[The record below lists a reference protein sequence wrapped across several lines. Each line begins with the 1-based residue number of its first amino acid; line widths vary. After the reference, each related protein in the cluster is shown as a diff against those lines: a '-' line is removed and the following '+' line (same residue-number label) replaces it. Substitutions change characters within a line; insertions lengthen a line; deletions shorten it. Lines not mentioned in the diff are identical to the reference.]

1 MERLSVWQEGSSDH
15 CHYRPVV
22 RSSGRPVVPK
32 SYVGSDIEVADG
44 PLACRHACC
53 IWTLPW
59 TTGRPDDRTTGPG
72 QCMSGFL
79 GDDQVRRVRE
89 AIDLVQLMSE
99 YAPVRKSGANF
110 TCCCPFHQERSP
122 SMYIYTADQH
132 YYCFGCKAHGD
143 AITLIREKENVA
155 FADAVEML
163 AKRAGIELVWQQGS
177 GRGRDERGERDRQ
190 LAAAEFACAYYER
203 ILWESVEAQGARDYL
218 LVRRKLSETTCRRF
232 RVGWAPG
239 RGQLMDAARGA
250 GVEAQTLAALDF
262 AVERNGRLTDRFFER
277 ITFPICDRFGHPLAF
292 SARLLPEA
300 EAAAK
305 AEGRGVGK
313 YVNNTDTPLYHK
325 SSNVFNLHHAR
336 VACRDEGRVVVME
349 GPTDVMAADQAGF
362 KACVAVLGTALTP
375 EHARQLGTL
384 IGREGRLIML
394 LDGDRAGQENALKA
408 ARTCLAAGVPAQV
421 AILPDELDPAELL
434 AESSAG
440 DASREVFER
449 VLAAARAE
457 FDHLLRALAPRPM
470 ELDRRAQ
477 LAVADQV
484 IAAVRGEPD
493 RELRELHLRD
503 AAGWLGLPEDAL
515 ARRLAG
521 EGVASTAVSAQPEE
535 SLDPLPPHL
544 EEALHILLRE
554 SRLRATAG
562 EELKL
567 EPRHWPKPWSALA
580 AALLLVECQDVHAV
594 VADEGVAAVPA
605 LVEAVHR
612 LSALDLASRVP
623 AVIDP
628 ATRLAEIAG
637 TMQRNEQAEAIR
649 RLDHELGEARRSGDR
664 ARERELLAERFAV
677 AKGRRG
683 R

>member
-1 MERLSVWQEGSSDH
+1 
-15 CHYRPVV
+15 
-22 RSSGRPVVPK
+22 
-32 SYVGSDIEVADG
+32 
-44 PLACRHACC
+44 
-53 IWTLPW
+53 
-59 TTGRPDDRTTGPG
+59 
-72 QCMSGFL
+72 MSGFL

-99 YAPVRKSGANF
+99 YTPVRKSGANF
-110 TCCCPFHQERSP
+110 TCCCPFHQERTP
-122 SMYIYTADQH
+122 SMYIYTGDQH

-143 AITLIREKENVA
+143 AITLIREKENVS

-177 GRGRDERGERDRQ
+177 GRSRDERGERDRQ

-203 ILWESVEAQGARDYL
+203 CFWESVEAQAARDYML
-218 LVRRKLSETTCRRF
+218 GRRRLSEETCRRF

-239 RGQLMDAARGA
+239 RGQLIDAGRRQGA
-250 GVEAQTLAALDF
+250 DPATLAALDL
-262 AVERNGRLTDRFFER
+262 AVERNGRMTDRFFER
-277 ITFPICDRFGHPLAF
+277 VTFPICDRFGHPLAF

-336 VACRDEGRVVVME
+336 VACREEGRVVVME

-375 EHARQLGTL
+375 EHAKQLGTL
-384 IGREGRLIML
+384 VGREGSLIML

-408 ARTCLAAGVPAQV
+408 ARTCLGAGVPARV

-434 AESSAG
+434 AEQSAG
-440 DASREVFER
+440 AGSNAIFER
-449 VLAAARAE
+449 VLASARPE
-457 FDHLLRALAPRPM
+457 FDHLLRVLAPRPVD
-470 ELDRRAQ
+470 LDRREQ

-484 IAAVRGEPD
+484 IAAIRGEPD
-493 RELRELHLRD
+493 RELRDLHLRD

-521 EGVASTAVSAQPEE
+521 EGAAPAAGPDPADAGAVE
-535 SLDPLPPHL
+535 PLPRHL

-554 SRLRATAG
+554 PALRATAG
-562 EELKL
+562 DELRL
-567 EPRHWPKPWSALA
+567 EPRHWPRPWSALA
-580 AALLLVECQDVHAV
+580 AAVLLGDPPDVHAV
-594 VADEGVAAVPA
+594 AAAEGVAGVPA

-612 LSALDLASRVP
+612 LSALDLAQRTPAIGDP
-623 AVIDP
+623 AV
-628 ATRLAEIAG
+628 RLGEIAAAIRRAELG
-637 TMQRNEQAEAIR
+637 EAIR
-649 RLDHELGEARRSGDR
+649 RLDHDLAEARRDGDR
-664 ARERELLAERFAV
+664 ARERELLAERFAA
-677 AKGRRG
+677 AKALRG
-683 R
+683 G

>member
-1 MERLSVWQEGSSDH
+1 M
-15 CHYRPVV
+15 P
-22 RSSGRPVVPK
+22 
-32 SYVGSDIEVADG
+32 
-44 PLACRHACC
+44 
-53 IWTLPW
+53 
-59 TTGRPDDRTTGPG
+59 
-72 QCMSGFL
+72 GFL

-122 SMYIYTADQH
+122 SMYIYTSDQH

-177 GRGRDERGERDRQ
+177 GRSRDERGERDRQ
-190 LAAAEFACAYYER
+190 LAACEAACAYYER
-203 ILWESVEAQGARDYL
+203 CLWDSVEAQAARDYL
-218 LVRRKLSETTCRRF
+218 LVRRKLTEATCRRF

-239 RGQLMDAARGA
+239 RGQLMDAARGQ
-250 GVEAQTLAALDF
+250 GIEASTLASLDL

-325 SSNVFNLHHAR
+325 STNVFNLHHAR
-336 VACRDEGRVVVME
+336 VSCRDEGRVVVME

-375 EHARQLGTL
+375 EHAKQLGTL
-384 IGREGRLIML
+384 IGREGSLIML

-408 ARTCLAAGVPAQV
+408 ARTCLAAGVPAKV

-440 DASREVFER
+440 DASRGVFEQ
-449 VLAAARAE
+449 VLAAARTE

-477 LAVADQV
+477 LGIADQI
-484 IAAVRGEPD
+484 IAALRAEPD

-503 AAGWLGLPEDAL
+503 AAGWLGLPEEAL

-521 EGVASTAVSAQPEE
+521 EGVASTSEPPVDEDEEAVE
-535 SLDPLPPHL
+535 PLPVHL
-544 EEALHILLRE
+544 EQALHILLSVRE
-554 SRLRATAG
+554 LRATAAD
-562 EELKL
+562 ELRL
-567 EPRHWPKPWSALA
+567 EPRHWPKPWNALA
-580 AALLLVECQDVHAV
+580 AALLLADHADVHAV
-594 VADEGVAAVPA
+594 AADEGVAAVPA

-612 LSALDLASRVP
+612 LAAKELSGWVP
-623 AVIDP
+623 AIVDP
-628 ATRLAEIAG
+628 ASHLAELAH
-637 TMQRNEQAEAIR
+637 TVLRADHEASLR
-649 RLDHELGEARRSGDR
+649 RLDHELAEARRAGDQ
-664 ARERELLAERFAV
+664 ARVRTLLGERFALSNSR
-677 AKGRRG
+677 KSR
-683 R
+683 

>member
-1 MERLSVWQEGSSDH
+1 M
-15 CHYRPVV
+15 P
-22 RSSGRPVVPK
+22 
-32 SYVGSDIEVADG
+32 
-44 PLACRHACC
+44 
-53 IWTLPW
+53 
-59 TTGRPDDRTTGPG
+59 
-72 QCMSGFL
+72 GFL

-99 YAPVRKSGANF
+99 YAPVRKAGANF

-122 SMYIYTADQH
+122 SMYIYTGDQH

-177 GRGRDERGERDRQ
+177 GRSRDERGERDRQ
-190 LAAAEFACAYYER
+190 LAACEAACAYYER
-203 ILWESVEAQGARDYL
+203 CLWDSVEAQPARDYM
-218 LVRRKLSETTCRRF
+218 LVRRKLTEATCRRF

-239 RGQLMDAARGA
+239 RGQLMDAARGQGIDA
-250 GVEAQTLAALDF
+250 STLAALDL

-336 VACRDEGRVVVME
+336 VSCRDEGRVVVME

-384 IGREGRLIML
+384 IGREGSLIML

-408 ARTCLAAGVPAQV
+408 ARTCLAAGVPAKV

-440 DASREVFER
+440 DASRTVFEQ
-449 VLAAARAE
+449 VLASARTE

-477 LAVADQV
+477 LSIADQV
-484 IAAVRGEPD
+484 IAALRAEPD

-521 EGVASTAVSAQPEE
+521 EGVASTSEAPVDEDEEAVE
-535 SLDPLPPHL
+535 PLPVHL
-544 EEALHILLRE
+544 EQALHILLAVRE
-554 SRLRATAG
+554 LRATAAD
-562 EELKL
+562 ELKL
-567 EPRHWPKPWSALA
+567 EPRHWPKPWNALA
-580 AALLLVECQDVHAV
+580 AALLLADHVDVHAV

-612 LSALDLASRVP
+612 LAAKELSGWVP
-623 AVIDP
+623 AIVDP
-628 ATRLAEIAG
+628 ASHLAELAH
-637 TMQRNEQAEAIR
+637 TVLRADHDASLR
-649 RLDHELGEARRSGDR
+649 RLDHELAEARRAGDQARVR
-664 ARERELLAERFAV
+664 ALLGERFALSNSR
-677 AKGRRG
+677 KSR
-683 R
+683 

>member
-1 MERLSVWQEGSSDH
+1 M
-15 CHYRPVV
+15 P
-22 RSSGRPVVPK
+22 
-32 SYVGSDIEVADG
+32 
-44 PLACRHACC
+44 
-53 IWTLPW
+53 
-59 TTGRPDDRTTGPG
+59 
-72 QCMSGFL
+72 GFL
-79 GDDQVRRVRE
+79 GEDQVRRVRE

-99 YAPVRKSGANF
+99 YTPVRKSGANF

-122 SMYIYTADQH
+122 SMYIYTGDQH

-143 AITLIREKENVA
+143 AITLIREKENVS
-155 FADAVEML
+155 FTDAVEML
-163 AKRAGIELVWQQGS
+163 AKRAGIELAWQQGS
-177 GRGRDERGERDRQ
+177 GRSRDERGERDRQ

-203 ILWESVEAQGARDYL
+203 CFWESVEAQAARDYML
-218 LVRRKLSETTCRRF
+218 GRRRLSEETCRRF

-239 RGQLMDAARGA
+239 RGQLIDAGRRQ
-250 GVEAQTLAALDF
+250 GVDPNTLAQLDL

-277 ITFPICDRFGHPLAF
+277 VTFPICDRFGHPLAF

-336 VACRDEGRVVVME
+336 LACRDERRVVVME

-375 EHARQLGTL
+375 EHAKQLGTL
-384 IGREGRLIML
+384 VGREGSLIML

-408 ARTCLAAGVPAQV
+408 ARTCLGAGVPAKV

-434 AESSAG
+434 AEQSAG
-440 DASREVFER
+440 AESNPIFER
-449 VLAAARAE
+449 VLASARSE
-457 FDHLLRALAPRPM
+457 FDHLLRVLAPRPV

-477 LAVADQV
+477 LAVADQI
-484 IAAVRGEPD
+484 IAAIRGEPD
-493 RELRELHLRD
+493 RELRDLHLRD

-515 ARRLAG
+515 ARRLGG
-521 EGVASTAVSAQPEE
+521 EGAVSTAEAAE
-535 SLDPLPPHL
+535 SDAAVEPLPQHL

-554 SRLRATAG
+554 PALRALAG
-562 EELKL
+562 DELHL

-580 AALLLVECQDVHAV
+580 AAMLLQDPSDVHALA
-594 VADEGVAAVPA
+594 ADEGVAAVPA
-605 LVEAVHR
+605 LVETVHR
-612 LSALDLASRVP
+612 LSAVALTERTP
-623 AVIDP
+623 AIGDP
-628 ATRLAEIAG
+628 EARLREIAAAIA
-637 TMQRNEQAEAIR
+637 RAELADTIR
-649 RLDHELGEARRSGDR
+649 RLDHELGEARRGGDKT
-664 ARERELLAERFAV
+664 RERELLAERFAA
-677 AKGRRG
+677 AKALRG

>member
-1 MERLSVWQEGSSDH
+1 
-15 CHYRPVV
+15 
-22 RSSGRPVVPK
+22 
-32 SYVGSDIEVADG
+32 
-44 PLACRHACC
+44 
-53 IWTLPW
+53 
-59 TTGRPDDRTTGPG
+59 
-72 QCMSGFL
+72 MSGFL

-99 YAPVRKSGANF
+99 YTPVRKSGANF
-110 TCCCPFHQERSP
+110 ACCCPFHQERSP
-122 SMYIYTADQH
+122 SMYIYTGDQH

-155 FADAVEML
+155 FSDAVEML
-163 AKRAGIELVWQQGS
+163 AKRAGIELVWKQGA

-190 LAAAEFACAYYER
+190 LAALELACAFYESS
-203 ILWESVEAQGARDYL
+203 LWESMEAQAARDYL
-218 LVRRKLSETTCRRF
+218 LVRRRLSEETCRRF

-239 RGQLMDAARGA
+239 RGQLMEVARDR
-250 GVEAQTLAALDF
+250 GVEANLLASLDL
-262 AVERNGRLTDRFFER
+262 AVERTGRLTDRFFER

-305 AEGRGVGK
+305 AAGRGVGK

-336 VACRDEGRVVVME
+336 ISCRDEGRVVVME

-362 KACVAVLGTALTP
+362 RACVAVLGTALTP
-375 EHARQLGTL
+375 EHAKQLGTL
-384 IGREGRLIML
+384 IGREGRLILL

-434 AESSAG
+434 AEASAG
-440 DASREVFER
+440 DASHAVFER
-449 VLAAARAE
+449 VLASARGE

-477 LAVADQV
+477 LTIADQL

-521 EGVASTAVSAQPEE
+521 EGAASTAEAARPEE
-535 SLDPLPPHL
+535 TGEPLSAHL
-544 EEALHILLRE
+544 EEALHILLLQKE
-554 SRLRATAG
+554 LRSTAADD
-562 EELKL
+562 LRL

-580 AALLLVECQDVHAV
+580 AALLLTDCSDVHAV
-594 VADEGVAAVPA
+594 TADEGVAAVPV

-612 LSALDLASRVP
+612 LSALGLSARVP
-623 AVIDP
+623 AVADP
-628 ATRLAEIAG
+628 AARLAEIAG
-637 TMQRNEQAEAIR
+637 SMHKAELVEGLR
-649 RLDHELGEARRSGDR
+649 RLDHELGEARRGGDR
-664 ARERELLAERFAV
+664 VRERELLAERFAV
-677 AKGRRG
+677 AKNLRG